1 MKKVLM
7 CILVTLC
14 FIITGCVS
22 DNKGEKMNIL
32 KDVTI
37 TIKKDTLNNTGA
49 TILIEDYSNQVNEY
63 GIEYQIDKKVNDTW
77 VWLDPI
83 TEEVTWTTRKYFV
96 DDNKKLEFNYNW
108 ENLYGKLEKGDYR
121 LVKYVHSIGSDKM
134 YYIFVEFS
142 I

>member
-63 GIEYQIDKKVNDTW
+63 GIEYHIDK
-77 VWLDPI
+77 
-83 TEEVTWTTRKYFV
+83 
-96 DDNKKLEFNYNW
+96 
-108 ENLYGKLEKGDYR
+108 
-121 LVKYVHSIGSDKM
+121 
-134 YYIFVEFS
+134 
-142 I
+142 

>member
-7 CILVTLC
+7 CILITLC
-14 FIITGCVS
+14 FIITGCAS
-22 DNKGEKMNIL
+22 NNKEEMDIL

-49 TILIEDYSNQVNEY
+49 TILIEDYSNQANEY
-63 GIEYQIDKKVNDTW
+63 GIEYRIDKKINDTW
-77 VWLDPI
+77 VELSPI
-83 TEEVTWTTRKYFV
+83 PEEITWTTRKYFV
-96 DDNKKLEFNYNW
+96 DENKKLEFNYNW